1 MFIKKYM
8 PTFAPD
14 DETGAGEEQVT
25 EQQIPLNEQ
34 PADGPGSGRGTLRKQ
49 LEKNFEQDRKVAAKV
64 EKAPKKPAAPKSR
77 ARQEMEAA
85 DAEGGEPEEQVEQQ
99 EEGGEE
105 AEGGAQVAAPEGWSK
120 EAKADWAALPPTVQA
135 AVAKREADVTKGIND
150 LKARQADIDTALKPR
165 LEMIKGHG
173 KTPGQ
178 AVDQLF
184 SWFEALKANPDN
196 AFPALAQ
203 SFGYDLR
210 RLFQQQKPQQQ
221 QQQQQPAKVDPQA
234 AAGDQ
239 AEGQQPDIMTA
250 IKQALS
256 GMEEK
261 VTQRF
266 TALESTFAQQSQA
279 KTQEILDNW
288 SKDKPHFEEVRQTMA
303 RLIASGEV
311 PPLQNGSADLDTAY
325 DMALYAKPDIRA
337 KVLADQQQKAKAAL
351 EAAQAKEQKAQ
362 SEQAAKARKANVGL
376 GPSAPGTQVSQQ
388 GKGKKGKSVRE
399 SLLEAMSEHS
409 S

>member
-105 AEGGAQVAAPEGWSK
+105 AEGGAQVAAPEAWSK

-135 AVAKREADVTKGIND
+135 AVAKREADVAKGITD
-150 LKARQADIDTALKPR
+150 LKARQAELDTALQPR
-165 LEMIKGHG
+165 MELIKKHRH
-173 KTPGQ
+173 TPGQ
-178 AVDQLF
+178 AVNQLF
-184 SWFEALKANPDN
+184 SWFEALSANPDT

-221 QQQQQPAKVDPQA
+221 QQPAKVDPQRT
-234 AAGDQ
+234 AGDQQQ

-337 KVLADQQQKAKAAL
+337 KVLAEQQQKAQADLKAA
-351 EAAQAKEQKAQ
+351 EAKEQKAQ